1 MDLAPHV
8 TNLSRALAA
17 AGTAGGKE
25 AEAFLE
31 RFAIPLESAIR
42 LALLEVVSEAAEE
55 ISASLPAGS
64 VDVRLRG
71 SNPDFTVTTPSEP
84 ARDDTQEAGTDTDN
98 PSLAPLTAD
107 EGPISRITVRMPER
121 LKQHVDEAA
130 GQDGMSANAWLVRA
144 AAAAVQTARRNGPG
158 KNRGLRI
165 GQHHEGWIR

>member
-42 LALLEVVSEAAEE
+42 LTLLEVVSQAAEE
-55 ISASLPAGS
+55 ISADLPSGS
-64 VDVRLRG
+64 VDVRLQG
-71 SNPDFTVTTPSEP
+71 SNPGFTVTTTAEP
-84 ARDDTQEAGTDTDN
+84 TAHQAPAPQD
-98 PSLAPLTAD
+98 SAPLPPLAD
-107 EGPISRITVRMPER
+107 EGPLARITVRMPEQ

-130 GQDGMSANAWLVRA
+130 GREGVSANAWLVRA
-144 AAAAVQTARRNGPG
+144 AAAAVQSARRAPLGRGP
-158 KNRGLRI
+158 RVDQRH
-165 GQHHEGWIR
+165 QGWIR

>member
-17 AGTAGGKE
+17 AGTAGGGE

-42 LALLEVVSEAAEE
+42 LTLLEVVSEAAEE
-55 ISASLPAGS
+55 ISASLSAGS

-71 SNPDFTVTTPSEP
+71 SNPDFTITTPSQSTGDS
-84 ARDDTQEAGTDTDN
+84 AREAVTDTDEA
-98 PSLAPLTAD
+98 SLAALAAD
-107 EGPISRITVRMPER
+107 EGPLSRITVRMPER

-130 GQDGMSANAWLVRA
+130 GQAGVSANAWLVRA
-144 AAAAVQTARRNGPG
+144 AATAVQTARRTGQGN
-158 KNRGLRI
+158 KRGLLFN
-165 GQHHEGWIR
+165 QHHQGWIR

>member
-42 LALLEVVSEAAEE
+42 LTLLEVVSQAAEE
-55 ISASLPAGS
+55 ISAELPAGS
-64 VDVRLRG
+64 VDVRLQG
-71 SNPDFTVTTPSEP
+71 SNPRLKVTAESAAQQAP
-84 ARDDTQEAGTDTDN
+84 APHDSD
-98 PSLAPLTAD
+98 SAPLATD
-107 EGPISRITVRMPER
+107 EGPLSRITVRMPER

-130 GQDGMSANAWLVRA
+130 GEEGVSANAWLVRA
-144 AAAAVQTARRNGPG
+144 AAAAVQSARRGG
-158 KNRGLRI
+158 GGRGLRVD
-165 GQHHEGWIR
+165 QRHQGWIR

>member
-17 AGTAGGKE
+17 AGTAGGEE

-71 SNPDFTVTTPSEP
+71 RNPGFLLMPAEP
-84 ARDDTQEAGTDTDN
+84 RADDAQESTADEHG
-98 PSLAPLTAD
+98 PFAAALAAD
-107 EGPISRITVRMPER
+107 EGPVSRITVRMPER
-121 LKQHVDEAA
+121 LKQQVDEAA
-130 GQDGMSANAWLVRA
+130 GQEGVSANAWLVRA
-144 AAAAVQTARRNGPG
+144 AATAVQTARLKGPG
-158 KNRGLRI
+158 RSRGLRI
-165 GQHHEGWIR
+165 DQRHQGWIS

>member
-71 SNPDFTVTTPSEP
+71 SNPDFTVTTPAEP
-84 ARDDTQEAGTDTDN
+84 APDDMQEAATDTDN

-165 GQHHEGWIR
+165 GQHHQGWIR

>member
-84 ARDDTQEAGTDTDN
+84 ARDDMQEAGTDTDN

-158 KNRGLRI
+158 KNRGLHI
-165 GQHHEGWIR
+165 GQHHQGWIR